1 MSSLEKYITEA
12 ALEVFASMIFIE
24 ITPGAPL
31 TGRDDTIDSNLTSMI
46 GLAGDLRGVLAV
58 HCPEEAAKG
67 ITGAMLGMDLDEID
81 EDVKDA
87 IGEIAN
93 MVAGGLKT
101 ALLSEGTAIELAIP
115 TTAVGKSIRTSGFT
129 GAFRFIIPFT
139 TPAGDFGIELRY
151 VTS

>member
-12 ALEVFASMIFIE
+12 ALEVFAAMIFID
-24 ITPGAPL
+24 ITPGEPL
-31 TGRDDTIDSNLTSMI
+31 TGRDDTIDSSLTSMI

-58 HCPEEAAKG
+58 HCPEGAATG
-67 ITGAMLGMDLDEID
+67 ITGAMLGVDLDEID

-93 MVAGGLKT
+93 IVAGGLKT
-101 ALLSEGTAIELAIP
+101 ALLSEGTEIELAIP

-129 GAFRFIIPFT
+129 GASRFIIPFT
-139 TPAGDFGIELRY
+139 TPAGNFGIELRY

>member
-1 MSSLEKYITEA
+1 VSSLEKYITESV
-12 ALEVFASMIFIE
+12 LEVFATMIFIE

-67 ITGAMLGMDLDEID
+67 ITGAMLGMDLDKVD

-87 IGEIAN
+87 IGEITN

-101 ALLSEGTAIELAIP
+101 ALLSEGTEIELAIP

-129 GAFRFIIPFT
+129 GASRFIIPFT
-139 TPAGDFGIELRY
+139 TPVGNFGIELRY

>member
-12 ALEVFASMIFIE
+12 TLEVFATMIFIE

-101 ALLSEGTAIELAIP
+101 ALLSEGTEIELAIP

-129 GAFRFIIPFT
+129 GASRFIIPFT